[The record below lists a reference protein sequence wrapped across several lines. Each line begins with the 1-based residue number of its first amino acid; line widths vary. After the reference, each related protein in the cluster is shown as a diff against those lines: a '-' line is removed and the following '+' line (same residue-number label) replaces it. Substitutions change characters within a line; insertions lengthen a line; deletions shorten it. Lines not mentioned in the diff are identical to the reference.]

1 MSGIRILSFRGI
13 ANATLHTF
21 GQALC
26 KRLMD
31 MNPMMRKFMGG

>member
-1 MSGIRILSFRGI
+1 MVQYFLSFSGIVDS
-13 ANATLHTF
+13 TLHTF
-21 GQALC
+21 GQAFC